1 MPRTYFS
8 CWRVSIAPGR
18 TCAHPPDRGRRLR
31 SAEFGQKPRR
41 DHTGASKPRTRV
53 ANSLGQEITREQASV
68 QQFRPSGSVIPLTGA
83 DSLLMIDRAP
93 GQDRGSGREP
103 IAQDLC
109 GRITKTIGRDL
120 RRLSKVGH
128 IERSQAAGLAD
139 RRLDHSGD
147 SPTQAG

>member
-1 MPRTYFS
+1 
-8 CWRVSIAPGR
+8 
-18 TCAHPPDRGRRLR
+18 
-31 SAEFGQKPRR
+31 
-41 DHTGASKPRTRV
+41 
-53 ANSLGQEITREQASV
+53 
-68 QQFRPSGSVIPLTGA
+68 
-83 DSLLMIDRAP
+83 MIDRAP

-147 SPTQAG
+147 SATAGWVSRPARLRCIALPLDRGAHLCVNGSPVTLAA